1 MNTAS
6 RPRVFL
12 SSTIYD
18 FADLRSA
25 IKFWLE
31 ESGYEV
37 AASEFNDFPK
47 EVERNSFDACLDSID
62 QCQYFI
68 LLVGSRAGGH
78 VASPP
83 NTTITIAEY
92 RRAYERAKE
101 GRLKIVALVRRS
113 VWTVRE
119 DRKAL
124 ASLIKADYQKEHGIS
139 DEQII
144 ILAKHSSRIVA
155 DAGIIFDFINEVAR
169 AAEMTDATRKPGLP
183 MPVNNWVHQFET
195 FREIVDVLRSTIVRA
210 PDLRQAT
217 LLANLR
223 EELMMNLLSLFGRGD
238 DGKLSPHYTWASSA
252 RRQFSGGPDDV
263 TTLDGLALVGISAF
277 AYTSTNNLVVHALH
291 EAILSG
297 AFLTYDVTTNRFRV
311 GDVQGAMLELR
322 RSVESVDSI
331 CTTFLTIEKRAE
343 LLESRDHRQGGAVKV
358 SNTKLGP
365 LVVLHDRVK
374 NVVQLSLALLRYT
387 ETGRYDAPELAPKT
401 PFADMSA
408 GMKTERPTEE
418 DILRLVC

>member
-1 MNTAS
+1 MNTGS

-68 LLVGSRAGGH
+68 LLIGSRAGGR

-83 NTTITIAEY
+83 NTTITMAEY

-101 GRLKIVALVRRS
+101 GRLKIVAVVRRS

-139 DEQII
+139 DEQVIK
-144 ILAKHSSRIVA
+144 LEKHSSRIVA
-155 DAGIIFDFINEVAR
+155 DAGTIFDFINEVAR
-169 AAEMTDATRKPGLP
+169 AAEMTDAIRRPGLP

-195 FREIVDVLRSTIVRA
+195 FREIVDVLRSTVVRA

-223 EELMMNLLSLFGRGD
+223 EELMTNLLSLLGRGE
-238 DGKLSPHYTWASSA
+238 DGRISAHYTWASSA
-252 RRQFSGGPDDV
+252 RRQFSGGPDGE

-277 AYTSTNNLVVHALH
+277 AYASTNNLVVHALH

-297 AFLTYDVTTNRFRV
+297 SFLMYDVTTNRFGV
-311 GDVQGAMLELR
+311 GDVQQAMLELR
-322 RSVESVDSI
+322 RAAESVDSI

-343 LLESRDHRQGGAVKV
+343 LLGSRDHREKQAVTV

-374 NVVQLSLALLRYT
+374 NVVQLSLALLRYA
-387 ETGRYDAPELAPKT
+387 ETGEYKAPELAPKT
-401 PFADMSA
+401 PFADITT
-408 GMKTERPTEE
+408 GMKNERPTEE
-418 DILRLVC
+418 DILRLAR